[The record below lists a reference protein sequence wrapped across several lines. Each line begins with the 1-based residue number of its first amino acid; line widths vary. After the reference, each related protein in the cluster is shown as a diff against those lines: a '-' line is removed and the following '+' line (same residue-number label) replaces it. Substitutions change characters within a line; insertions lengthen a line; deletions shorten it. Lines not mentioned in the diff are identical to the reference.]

1 MDSENLAISTMDL
14 FMTIANKFQL
24 LAIVAKV

>member
-1 MDSENLAISTMDL
+1 MDSENLAISRMEL
-14 FMTIANKFQL
+14 FMTIANKFQM